1 MAAPATPH
9 TNPPGKSPL
18 KLVDYSPRLPRG
30 KSISLIVIAV
40 VILFLLPL
48 LYVKLWPFSQ
58 QSVTEDLAEA
68 TGSTVTIQHYQPT
81 YFPPGC
87 VLDGVEF
94 YHGQNHFKLIEAQKI
109 TIQGSYTGILR
120 HHVPRITAVAAHVF
134 IPAFGSNISFDTQH
148 SSIVVDEL
156 IANGSFIEFEEKN
169 PRKTP
174 FRFDVHEAS
183 FHNVQWG
190 RPLEYRVK
198 FHNPNPP
205 GEISVSGNF
214 GPWAKGNPERTP
226 FSGEYTFEHAD
237 LGIYGGVAGIL
248 SSKGHFDGVLPH
260 LDVSGTTSTPDFE
273 VKSGGHRLD
282 LETRFDAYVDA
293 TKGDTFLK
301 RVDARMGR
309 TSLVVQGSVARSPGI
324 RGKLTKLQFTSR
336 QGRIEDILGL
346 FVSERPPMSGETAL
360 KANVEVPPGE
370 EPFLQKVKLD
380 GGFGIDAG
388 SFTKPET
395 QKDINTL
402 SAGARGDKKENP
414 ETVLTNLRGKV
425 FLSEGV
431 AHFSDLSFEIPGASA
446 EMHGTYS
453 IVEPYRINLHGNM
466 RVETRISKT
475 TSGVKALLLK
485 VMDPFFKKKKK
496 GEVVPV
502 HILGTYKK
510 PQYGLDLTNNNNAGQ
525 K

>member
-1 MAAPATPH
+1 VQ
-9 TNPPGKSPL
+9 S
-18 KLVDYSPRLPRG
+18 SPRLSRG
-30 KSISLIVIAV
+30 KAILLIVIAV
-40 VILFLLPL
+40 VILLVLPL

-58 QSVTEDLAEA
+58 QSVIEDLAEA
-68 TGSTVTIQHYQPT
+68 TGSTVTVQHYQPT

-87 VLDGVEF
+87 VLDGVQF
-94 YHGQNHFKLIEAQKI
+94 HHGQDHFKLIEAEKI
-109 TIQGSYTGILR
+109 IIQGSYTGILR
-120 HHVPRITAVAAHVF
+120 RHVPRITVVAAHVS

-174 FRFDVHEAS
+174 FRFNVHEAS
-183 FHNVQWG
+183 FHNVEWG
-190 RPLEYRVK
+190 KPIEYHLK
-198 FHNPNPP
+198 LHNPNPP
-205 GEISVSGNF
+205 GEISASGKF
-214 GPWAKGNPERTP
+214 GPWAKGEPERTP

-237 LGIYGGVAGIL
+237 LGIYGGVSGIL
-248 SSKGHFDGVLPH
+248 SSKGHFGGVLPH
-260 LDVSGTTSTPDFE
+260 LDVSGTTATPDFA
-273 VKSGGHRLD
+273 VKSGGHKFN

-301 RVDARMGR
+301 RVDARLGR
-309 TSLVVQGSVARSPGI
+309 TDLMVQGSVARFPGGK
-324 RGKLTKLQFTSR
+324 GKLTKLQFTSR
-336 QGRIEDILGL
+336 HGRIEDILGL
-346 FVSERPPMSGETAL
+346 FVSERSPMSGETAL
-360 KANVEVPPGE
+360 KANVEVPPGD
-370 EPFLQKVKLD
+370 EPFLQRVELD

-388 SFTKPET
+388 SFTKPDT
-395 QKDINTL
+395 QKDVNTL

-414 ETVLTNLRGKV
+414 ETVLTNLRGRV
-425 FLSEGV
+425 FLSDGI
-431 AHFSDLSFEIPGASA
+431 AHFSDLSFDIPGAQA

-475 TSGVKALLLK
+475 TSGVKSLLLK

-496 GEVVPV
+496 GEIVPV

-510 PQYGLDLTNNNNAGQ
+510 PQYGLDLTDNDAG
-525 K
+525 KK